1 MLILMVF
8 EKLRTILAEQ
18 FEVDADTI
26 TMETVLDEDLGADS
40 LDVVDVLM
48 SIEDTFSVEIP
59 DEEIEKL
66 RTVGDVVSYIEEH
79 L

>member
-1 MLILMVF
+1 MVF
-8 EKLRTILAEQ
+8 EKLRSILAEQ
-18 FEVDADTI
+18 FEVEPDTI
-26 TMETVLDEDLGADS
+26 TLETSLDEDLGADS

-59 DEEIEKL
+59 DEKIENL
-66 RTVGDVVSYIEEH
+66 RTVADVVAYIEEH

>member
-1 MLILMVF
+1 MVF

-26 TMETVLDEDLGADS
+26 TVETALDEDLGADS

-66 RTVGDVVSYIEEH
+66 HTVGDVVSYIEEH